1 VLALGDNVVPI
12 PGTRSAERVA
22 ENLGA
27 LRVPPTRDLL
37 DTLEQITADI
47 AGDRYPES
55 LDALID
61 H

>member
-27 LRVPPTRDLL
+27 LSVVPTRDLL
-37 DTLEQITADI
+37 ATLEQITADI
-47 AGDRYPES
+47 AGDRYPDS